1 MHGKGKY
8 WKAGSKKEDP
18 GIDGEWENGI
28 RKGIGAILMV
38 GIFFVFYE
46 CLFGNFRQN
55 E

>member
-28 RKGIGAILMV
+28 RKGSKITPVEDGPPKKTPSQFWV
-38 GIFFVFYE
+38 
-46 CLFGNFRQN
+46 
-55 E
+55 